1 MGAFGA
7 DRCEHVTKTNLRRR
21 PVPSFVSD
29 EPRPRFSFRE
39 TSRNRNS
46 ALSAPCA
53 RVPSRGQPSRARFA
67 MSDTHHRRPPTGVQP
82 GIAPTVGRPMPR
94 SAEASQKLWKSLQ
107 DVTSKVAPSVSS
119 SLKEIGSSTK
129 EVWLDPLR
137 EITRDIAG
145 DVREAFRPGGASEAH
160 ASLRA
165 TAADARGATPRN
177 VPASRVPAASAS
189 SRDAA
194 GASGGFRGGIGWEP
208 ISPEPPP
215 PSAGERL
222 ESIFAALEAGEGD
235 TDLEAAER
243 GAARKT
249 RGARGVPNEI
259 EEEPV
264 PSGDGDADVGGS
276 DATALLRDET
286 ADAFSRLGALR
297 TKNGS
302 RSDDDARE
310 LIGALMRRAT
320 ATPGAAVAL
329 AAAAAALVVV
339 FVARDHSLR
348 AARMVDA
355 GGVGGE
361 PGGSEPAPETPPP
374 PLPP

>member
-1 MGAFGA
+1 
-7 DRCEHVTKTNLRRR
+7 
-21 PVPSFVSD
+21 
-29 EPRPRFSFRE
+29 
-39 TSRNRNS
+39 
-46 ALSAPCA
+46 
-53 RVPSRGQPSRARFA
+53 
-67 MSDTHHRRPPTGVQP
+67 MSDKHHRRPPTGVQP
-82 GIAPTVGRPMPR
+82 GSAPTVGRPMPR

-177 VPASRVPAASAS
+177 VAASAS

-194 GASGGFRGGIGWEP
+194 GASALSFRGGIGWEP
-208 ISPEPPP
+208 SPSSEP

-222 ESIFAALEAGEGD
+222 ESIFAALETGEGD

-249 RGARGVPNEI
+249 RGARFRVPNEI

-329 AAAAAALVVV
+329 AAAAALVVV
-339 FVARDHSLR
+339 FVAKDHSLR

>member
-1 MGAFGA
+1 M
-7 DRCEHVTKTNLRRR
+7 
-21 PVPSFVSD
+21 
-29 EPRPRFSFRE
+29 
-39 TSRNRNS
+39 
-46 ALSAPCA
+46 
-53 RVPSRGQPSRARFA
+53 
-67 MSDTHHRRPPTGVQP
+67 
-82 GIAPTVGRPMPR
+82 
-94 SAEASQKLWKSLQ
+94 Q

-177 VPASRVPAASAS
+177 VAASAS

-194 GASGGFRGGIGWEP
+194 GASALSFRGGIGWEP
-208 ISPEPPP
+208 SPSSEP

-222 ESIFAALEAGEGD
+222 ESIFAALETGEGD

-243 GAARKT
+243 GT
-249 RGARGVPNEI
+249 RRLGVPNEI

-264 PSGDGDADVGGS
+264 LSGDGDADAAGS
-276 DATALLRDET
+276 DAAALLRDET

-297 TKNGS
+297 KENFRS
-302 RSDDDARE
+302 RSDDDPRE

>member
-1 MGAFGA
+1 
-7 DRCEHVTKTNLRRR
+7 
-21 PVPSFVSD
+21 
-29 EPRPRFSFRE
+29 
-39 TSRNRNS
+39 
-46 ALSAPCA
+46 
-53 RVPSRGQPSRARFA
+53 
-67 MSDTHHRRPPTGVQP
+67 MSDKHHRRPQTGGQP
-82 GIAPTVGRPMPR
+82 GGAPLVGRPMPR

-177 VPASRVPAASAS
+177 VAASAS

-194 GASGGFRGGIGWEP
+194 GASALSFRGGIGWEP
-208 ISPEPPP
+208 SPSSEP

-222 ESIFAALEAGEGD
+222 ESIFAALETGEGD

-243 GAARKT
+243 GT
-249 RGARGVPNEI
+249 RRLGVPNEI

-264 PSGDGDADVGGS
+264 LSGDGDADAGGS
-276 DATALLRDET
+276 DAAALLRDET

-297 TKNGS
+297 KENGS
-302 RSDDDARE
+302 RSDDDPRE

>member
-1 MGAFGA
+1 M
-7 DRCEHVTKTNLRRR
+7 
-21 PVPSFVSD
+21 
-29 EPRPRFSFRE
+29 
-39 TSRNRNS
+39 
-46 ALSAPCA
+46 
-53 RVPSRGQPSRARFA
+53 
-67 MSDTHHRRPPTGVQP
+67 
-82 GIAPTVGRPMPR
+82 
-94 SAEASQKLWKSLQ
+94 Q

-177 VPASRVPAASAS
+177 VAASAS

-194 GASGGFRGGIGWEP
+194 GASALSFRGGIGWEP
-208 ISPEPPP
+208 SPSSEP

-222 ESIFAALEAGEGD
+222 ESIFAALETGEGD

-249 RGARGVPNEI
+249 RGARFRVPNEI

-297 TKNGS
+297 KENGS
-302 RSDDDARE
+302 RSDDDPRE

>member
-1 MGAFGA
+1 
-7 DRCEHVTKTNLRRR
+7 
-21 PVPSFVSD
+21 
-29 EPRPRFSFRE
+29 
-39 TSRNRNS
+39 
-46 ALSAPCA
+46 
-53 RVPSRGQPSRARFA
+53 
-67 MSDTHHRRPPTGVQP
+67 
-82 GIAPTVGRPMPR
+82 
-94 SAEASQKLWKSLQ
+94 LWKSLQ

-177 VPASRVPAASAS
+177 VAASAS

-194 GASGGFRGGIGWEP
+194 GASALSFRGGIGWEP
-208 ISPEPPP
+208 SPSSEP

-222 ESIFAALEAGEGD
+222 ESIFAALETGEGD

-243 GAARKT
+243 GT
-249 RGARGVPNEI
+249 RRLGVPNEI

-264 PSGDGDADVGGS
+264 LSGDGDADAGRFGRRRASARRDRGRVFQAGGV
-276 DATALLRDET
+276 AKRKLR
-286 ADAFSRLGALR
+286 
-297 TKNGS
+297 S
-302 RSDDDARE
+302 RSDDDPRE

>member
-1 MGAFGA
+1 
-7 DRCEHVTKTNLRRR
+7 
-21 PVPSFVSD
+21 
-29 EPRPRFSFRE
+29 
-39 TSRNRNS
+39 
-46 ALSAPCA
+46 
-53 RVPSRGQPSRARFA
+53 
-67 MSDTHHRRPPTGVQP
+67 
-82 GIAPTVGRPMPR
+82 MPR

-177 VPASRVPAASAS
+177 VPASRVFEA
-189 SRDAA
+189 DAA
-194 GASGGFRGGIGWEP
+194 GAAALSFRGGIGWEP
-208 ISPEPPP
+208 SPPEP

-243 GAARKT
+243 GAATTATT
-249 RGARGVPNEI
+249 RRFGVPNEI

-264 PSGDGDADVGGS
+264 PSGDGDADADARGS

-297 TKNGS
+297 LHKRN
-302 RSDDDARE
+302 DDDARE

-339 FVARDHSLR
+339 LVARDHSLR

-374 PLPP
+374 PIPL

>member
-1 MGAFGA
+1 M
-7 DRCEHVTKTNLRRR
+7 
-21 PVPSFVSD
+21 
-29 EPRPRFSFRE
+29 
-39 TSRNRNS
+39 
-46 ALSAPCA
+46 
-53 RVPSRGQPSRARFA
+53 
-67 MSDTHHRRPPTGVQP
+67 
-82 GIAPTVGRPMPR
+82 
-94 SAEASQKLWKSLQ
+94 Q

-119 SLKEIGSSTK
+119 SFKEIGSSTK

-177 VPASRVPAASAS
+177 VAASAS

-194 GASGGFRGGIGWEP
+194 GASALSFRGGIGWEP
-208 ISPEPPP
+208 SPSSEP

-243 GAARKT
+243 GAATTATT
-249 RGARGVPNEI
+249 RRFGVPNEI

-264 PSGDGDADVGGS
+264 PSGDGDADADARGS

-297 TKNGS
+297 LHK

-339 FVARDHSLR
+339 LVARDHSLR

-374 PLPP
+374 PIPL